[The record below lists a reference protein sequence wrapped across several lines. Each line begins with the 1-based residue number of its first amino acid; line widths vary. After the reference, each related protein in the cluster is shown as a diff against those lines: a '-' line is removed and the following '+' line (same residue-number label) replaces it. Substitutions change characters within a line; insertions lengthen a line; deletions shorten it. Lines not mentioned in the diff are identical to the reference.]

1 MLKKLKALIE
11 SLLNRGRPLQNDEV
25 AFTCPFCNHYKKK
38 LQVNLRTQMWQCWVC
53 GVKGRSIYNL
63 FKKLKASK
71 LHFEKLNEVTNNV
84 PKNLTQ
90 KKVYDNLSL
99 PLEFKSFL
107 KIEKNNPEF
116 HNALNY
122 LRKRGLT
129 RDDILRYNIGYC
141 ESGPYS
147 KMVIIPSYDK
157 DGILNFFT
165 GRSYYNGSS
174 FKHKNPQVSKDII
187 GFEIYIDWDCPITI
201 VEGAF
206 DAIAVKRNAIPLF
219 GKIVLE
225 KLKKAI
231 VENNVKNIN
240 IALDKDARSKALQS
254 CEYFINN
261 GINVNLVELDEKD
274 PSDLGFSRVTD
285 VISDSKKVTAYNLME
300 MKIKEKMI

>member
-1 MLKKLKALIE
+1 MLKKLQTLLE
-11 SLLNRGRPLQNDEV
+11 SLLNRGRSLQNDETS
-25 AFTCPFCNHYKKK
+25 FHCPFCNHYKKK

-53 GVKGRSIYNL
+53 GVKGRSIYHL

-71 LHFEKLNEVTNNV
+71 MHFEKLQEFSDYV
-84 PKNLTQ
+84 PIKS
-90 KKVYDNLSL
+90 KKKTYDELSL
-99 PLEFKSFL
+99 PAEFKTFL
-107 KIEKNNPEF
+107 NVEKGNPEF
-116 HNALNY
+116 HNALGY

-129 RDDILRYNIGYC
+129 REDILRYNIGYC

-165 GRSYYNGSS
+165 GRSYYRDSS

-187 GFEIYIDWDCPITI
+187 GFELYVNWNLPITI

-206 DAIAVKRNAIPLF
+206 DALAIKRNAIPLF

-225 KLKKAI
+225 KLKKAV
-231 VENNVKNIN
+231 VENKVKNIN
-240 IALDKDARSKALQS
+240 IALDKDARAKALQS

-261 GINVNLVELDEKD
+261 GVSVTLVDLEDED
-274 PSDLGFSRVTD
+274 PSDLGFSNITN
-285 VISDSKKVTAYNLME
+285 IIQESATLTPYQLME
-300 MKIKEKMI
+300 MKIKEKMV

>member
-1 MLKKLKALIE
+1 MLKKLQALVE
-11 SLLNRGRPLQNDEV
+11 SLLNRGRALQNDEV
-25 AFTCPFCNHYKKK
+25 AFHCPFCNHYKKK

-63 FKKLKASK
+63 FKKIKASK
-71 LHFEKLNEVTNNV
+71 LHFEKLQEFSGYI
-84 PKNLTQ
+84 PIQ
-90 KKVYDNLSL
+90 SKKKTYDELSL
-99 PLEFKSFL
+99 PAEFKTFL
-107 KIEKNNPEF
+107 NVEKGNPEF
-116 HNALNY
+116 HNALGY

-129 RDDILRYNIGYC
+129 REDILRYNIGYC

-165 GRSYYNGSS
+165 GRSYYKDSS

-187 GFEIYIDWDCPITI
+187 GFELYINWNLPITI

-206 DAIAVKRNAIPLF
+206 DALAIKRNAIPLF

-225 KLKKAI
+225 KLKKAV
-231 VENNVKNIN
+231 VENKVKSIN
-240 IALDKDARSKALQS
+240 IALDKDARAKALQS

-261 GINVNLVELDEKD
+261 GVSVTLVDLQDED
-274 PSDLGFSRVTD
+274 PSDLGFSNITN
-285 VISDSKKVTAYNLME
+285 VIQESTALTPYQLME

>member
-1 MLKKLKALIE
+1 MLKKLQTLLE
-11 SLLNRGRPLQNDEV
+11 SLLNRGRSLQNDETS
-25 AFTCPFCNHYKKK
+25 FHCPFCNHYKKK

-53 GVKGRSIYNL
+53 GVKGRSIYHL

-71 LHFEKLNEVTNNV
+71 MHFEKLQEFSDYV
-84 PKNLTQ
+84 PIKS
-90 KKVYDNLSL
+90 KKKTYDELSL
-99 PLEFKSFL
+99 PAEFKTFL
-107 KIEKNNPEF
+107 NVEKGNPEF
-116 HNALNY
+116 HNALGY

-129 RDDILRYNIGYC
+129 REDILRYNIGYC

-165 GRSYYNGSS
+165 GRSYYKDSS

-187 GFEIYIDWDCPITI
+187 GFELYVNWNLPITI

-206 DAIAVKRNAIPLF
+206 DALAIKRNAIPLF

-225 KLKKAI
+225 KLKKAV
-231 VENNVKNIN
+231 VENKVKNIN
-240 IALDKDARSKALQS
+240 IALDKDARAKALQS

-261 GINVNLVELDEKD
+261 GVSVTLVDLEDED
-274 PSDLGFSRVTD
+274 PSDLGFSNITN
-285 VISDSKKVTAYNLME
+285 IIQESATLSPYQLME
-300 MKIKEKMI
+300 MKIKERMI

>member
-1 MLKKLKALIE
+1 MLKKLQTLLE
-11 SLLNRGRPLQNDEV
+11 SLLNRGRSLQNDETS
-25 AFTCPFCNHYKKK
+25 FHCPFCNHYKKK

-53 GVKGRSIYNL
+53 GVKGRSIYHL

-71 LHFEKLNEVTNNV
+71 MHFEKLQEFSDYV
-84 PKNLTQ
+84 PTKS
-90 KKVYDNLSL
+90 KKKTYDELSL
-99 PLEFKSFL
+99 PAEFKTFL
-107 KIEKNNPEF
+107 NVERGNPEF
-116 HNALNY
+116 HNALGY

-129 RDDILRYNIGYC
+129 REDILRYNIGYC

-157 DGILNFFT
+157 NGTLNFFT
-165 GRSYYNGSS
+165 GRSYYKDSS

-187 GFEIYIDWDCPITI
+187 GFELYVNWNLPITI

-206 DAIAVKRNAIPLF
+206 DALAIKRNAIPLF

-225 KLKKAI
+225 NLKKAV
-231 VENNVKNIN
+231 VENKVKNIN
-240 IALDKDARSKALQS
+240 IALDRDARAKALQS

-261 GINVNLVELDEKD
+261 GVSVTLVDLEDDD
-274 PSDLGFSRVTD
+274 PSDLGFSKITN
-285 VISDSKKVTAYNLME
+285 IIQESKVLTPYQLME

>member
-1 MLKKLKALIE
+1 MLKKLQTLLE
-11 SLLNRGRPLQNDEV
+11 SLLNRGRSLQNDETS
-25 AFTCPFCNHYKKK
+25 FHCPFCNHYKKK

-53 GVKGRSIYNL
+53 GVKGRSIYHL

-71 LHFEKLNEVTNNV
+71 MHFEKLQEFSDYV
-84 PKNLTQ
+84 PTKS
-90 KKVYDNLSL
+90 KKKTYDELSL
-99 PLEFKSFL
+99 PAEFKTFL
-107 KIEKNNPEF
+107 NVERGNPEF
-116 HNALNY
+116 HNALGY

-129 RDDILRYNIGYC
+129 REDILRYNIGYC

-157 DGILNFFT
+157 NGTLNFFT
-165 GRSYYNGSS
+165 GRSYYKDSS

-187 GFEIYIDWDCPITI
+187 GFELYVNWNLPITI

-206 DAIAVKRNAIPLF
+206 DALAIKRNAIPLF

-225 KLKKAI
+225 NLKKAV
-231 VENNVKNIN
+231 VENKVKNIN
-240 IALDKDARSKALQS
+240 IALDKDARAKALQS

-261 GINVNLVELDEKD
+261 GVSVTLVDLEDDD
-274 PSDLGFSRVTD
+274 PSDLGFSKITN
-285 VISDSKKVTAYNLME
+285 IIQESKVLTPYQLMG

>member
-1 MLKKLKALIE
+1 MLKKLQTLLE
-11 SLLNRGRPLQNDEV
+11 SLLNRGRSLQNDETS
-25 AFTCPFCNHYKKK
+25 FHCPFCNHYKKK

-53 GVKGRSIYNL
+53 GVKGRSIYHL

-71 LHFEKLNEVTNNV
+71 MHFEKLQEFSDYV
-84 PKNLTQ
+84 PIKS
-90 KKVYDNLSL
+90 KKKTYDELSL
-99 PLEFKSFL
+99 PAEFKTFL
-107 KIEKNNPEF
+107 NVEKGNPEF
-116 HNALNY
+116 HNALGY

-129 RDDILRYNIGYC
+129 REDILRYNIGYC

-165 GRSYYNGSS
+165 GRSYYKDSS

-187 GFEIYIDWDCPITI
+187 GFELYVNWNLPITI

-206 DAIAVKRNAIPLF
+206 DALAIKRNAIPLF

-225 KLKKAI
+225 KLKKAV
-231 VENNVKNIN
+231 VENKVKNIN
-240 IALDKDARSKALQS
+240 IALDKDARAKALQS

-261 GINVNLVELDEKD
+261 GVNVTLVDLEDQD
-274 PSDLGFSRVTD
+274 PSDLGFSNITN
-285 VISDSKKVTAYNLME
+285 IIQNSKTLTPYQLME
-300 MKIKEKMI
+300 QKIKERMI